1 MRERRLVDEY
11 NRIKFDSRCYN
22 WPGLRRATVSL
33 SEPLRSR
40 SERELNKTIGGSP
53 QICSDTHREEVYK
66 VKKKKKVIRSDTY
79 RITKVGLSV
88 FHVHN
93 CSINST
99 TRNFPN
105 RHRNSEKEYI
115 CTLNISCI
123 SFDEFLSL
131 ALHS

>member
-66 VKKKKKVIRSDTY
+66 GKLDKILGDNLQWTSFSFRES
-79 RITKVGLSV
+79 
-88 FHVHN
+88 
-93 CSINST
+93 
-99 TRNFPN
+99 NF
-105 RHRNSEKEYI
+105 
-115 CTLNISCI
+115 TLRC
-123 SFDEFLSL
+123 
-131 ALHS
+131 

>member
-40 SERELNKTIGGSP
+40 SERELNITIGGSP

-66 VKKKKKVIRSDTY
+66 VKKKKSY
-79 RITKVGLSV
+79 
-88 FHVHN
+88 
-93 CSINST
+93 
-99 TRNFPN
+99 
-105 RHRNSEKEYI
+105 
-115 CTLNISCI
+115 
-123 SFDEFLSL
+123 SFRYLPTHKSRTIGIPRAQLFYKQHDKKFSKPPSKL
-131 ALHS
+131 

>member
-53 QICSDTHREEVYK
+53 QICSDTQREEVYK
-66 VKKKKKVIRSDTY
+66 VKKKKKLFVQILTESQKQDY
-79 RITKVGLSV
+79 RY
-88 FHVHN
+88 
-93 CSINST
+93 ST
-99 TRNFPN
+99 
-105 RHRNSEKEYI
+105 
-115 CTLNISCI
+115 CTTVL
-123 SFDEFLSL
+123 
-131 ALHS
+131 

>member
-53 QICSDTHREEVYK
+53 QICRDTPREEVYK

-79 RITKVGLSV
+79 RITKAGLSV